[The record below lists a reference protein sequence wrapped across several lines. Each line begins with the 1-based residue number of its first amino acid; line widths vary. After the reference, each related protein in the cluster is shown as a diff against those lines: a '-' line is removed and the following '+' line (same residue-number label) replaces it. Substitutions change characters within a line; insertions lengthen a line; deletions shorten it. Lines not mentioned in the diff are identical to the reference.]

1 MTCLAS
7 AEILMG
13 RIIHKY
19 LKDYHKEEDE
29 MYPVRLQGVKPG
41 PVRGNYSEAGF
52 DRVKRK
58 LSNTLNFLKLE

>member
-1 MTCLAS
+1 MTCLAG

-19 LKDYHKEEDE
+19 LKDCHGEEDE
-29 MYPVRLQGVKPG
+29 MYSVWLQGIEPG
-41 PVRGNYSEAGF
+41 PACGNYSEAGF
-52 DRVKRK
+52 NRVKRK